1 LIEYVPLLF
10 WLVYRPLFEGQ
21 KDSVEGVCA
30 LMRDLNLS
38 LECFKEHVLTLLM
51 CGEDEDFNQL
61 PVATRSLLTK
71 AYNKVNKCSIKPVK
85 RSRRDNDEFKV
96 AHFDPDV

>member
-1 LIEYVPLLF
+1 
-10 WLVYRPLFEGQ
+10 
-21 KDSVEGVCA
+21 
-30 LMRDLNLS
+30 
-38 LECFKEHVLTLLM
+38 M

-85 RSRRDNDEFKV
+85 RSRRDNDEFKL